1 MRILLAGA
9 TGAIGKRLLPML
21 VGAGHQVTA
30 TTRTASKVG
39 SIRAAGAEPE
49 VVDALNEKAVLAV
62 VQRAQPEVILHEL
75 TAIPSSF
82 DMKRFDEEFA
92 VTNMLRKEGTDFLL
106 AAAQKTGCRRFIAQS
121 YAGWPYE
128 RTGSWIKNEEDPL
141 ISTPVPSARKTFAA
155 ILHLESAVR
164 NASAIEGFVLRYGS
178 FYGPGTSLGPGGSV
192 LEEVRKRRVSVVGNG
207 AGRWSFLHIDD
218 AASATLAAVVASSPG
233 LYNICDDEPSPVSEW
248 LPFLAAAVGAKAPR
262 HIPAWLGRLAIGE
275 YGVAMMTE
283 IRGASN
289 AKAKRLLN
297 WKLKWP
303 SWRGGFR
310 EGLGNPIREITSAP
324 RLSKAG

>member
-1 MRILLAGA
+1 MRIFLAGA

-21 VGAGHQVTA
+21 LAARHQVTG
-30 TTRTASKVG
+30 TTRTAGKAE

-49 VVDALNEKAVLAV
+49 VVDALNERAVLAA
-62 VQRAQPEVILHEL
+62 VQRADPDVIIHEL
-75 TAIPSSF
+75 TAIPPSF

-92 VTNMLRKEGTDFLL
+92 VTNMLRNEGTDFLL

-141 ISTPVPSARKTFAA
+141 ISTPELSARKTFAA
-155 ILHLESAVR
+155 ILHVESAVR

-178 FYGPGTSLGPGGSV
+178 FYGPGTSLGLGGSV
-192 LEEVRKRRVSVVGNG
+192 LGEVRKRRVPVVGSG
-207 AGRWSFLHIDD
+207 AGRWSFLHIAD
-218 AASATLAAVVASSPG
+218 AASATLAAVEASSPG
-233 LYNICDDEPSPVSEW
+233 LYNICDDEPAPVSEW
-248 LPFLAAAVGAKAPR
+248 LPFLAAAIGAKAPR
-262 HIPAWLGRLAIGE
+262 HIPAWLGRLAIGGQ
-275 YGVAMMTE
+275 GVAMMTE

-297 WKLKWP
+297 WRLKWP
-303 SWRGGFR
+303 SWRTGFR
-310 EGLGNPIREITSAP
+310 EALGNPIREITSAP

>member
-1 MRILLAGA
+1 MLLAA
-9 TGAIGKRLLPML
+9 R
-21 VGAGHQVTA
+21 HQVTG
-30 TTRTASKVG
+30 TTRTAGKAE

-49 VVDALNEKAVLAV
+49 VVDALNERAVLAA
-62 VQRAQPEVILHEL
+62 VQRADPDVIIHEL
-75 TAIPSSF
+75 TAIPPSF

-92 VTNMLRKEGTDFLL
+92 VTNMLRNEGTDFLL

-141 ISTPVPSARKTFAA
+141 ISTPELSARKTFAA
-155 ILHLESAVR
+155 ILHVESAVR

-178 FYGPGTSLGPGGSV
+178 FYGPGTSLGLGGSV
-192 LEEVRKRRVSVVGNG
+192 LGEVRKRRVPVVGSG
-207 AGRWSFLHIDD
+207 AGRWSFLHIAD
-218 AASATLAAVVASSPG
+218 AASATLAAVEASSPG
-233 LYNICDDEPSPVSEW
+233 LYNICDDEPAPVSEW
-248 LPFLAAAVGAKAPR
+248 LPFLAAAIGAKAPR
-262 HIPAWLGRLAIGE
+262 HIPAWLGRLEIGGQ
-275 YGVAMMTE
+275 GVAMMAE

-289 AKAKRLLN
+289 GKAKRLLN
-297 WKLKWP
+297 WRLKWP
-303 SWRGGFR
+303 SWRTGFR